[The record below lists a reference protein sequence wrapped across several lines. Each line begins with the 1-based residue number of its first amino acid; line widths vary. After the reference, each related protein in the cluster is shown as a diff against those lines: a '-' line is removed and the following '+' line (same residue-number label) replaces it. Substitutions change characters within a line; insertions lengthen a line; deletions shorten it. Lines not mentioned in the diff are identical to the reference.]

1 MSKNKKD
8 KKESSMFDM
17 IEDMTGIPS
26 EYIWVIL
33 AILFILII
41 VGVLY
46 MLKMGPFGM
55 SPDSENVG
63 SLDNENVGSLDNENV
78 GSLDNENVGP
88 LDNGN
93 DTDHNLREFFKIN
106 PNDTNEKFLL
116 GGGIQIFKKR

>member
-26 EYIWVIL
+26 EYIWAIL

-46 MLKMGPFGM
+46 MLKMWPFDTL
-55 SPDSENVG
+55 PDIEETVPTADPE
-63 SLDNENVGSLDNENV
+63 LE
-78 GSLDNENVGP
+78 P
-88 LDNGN
+88 LDP
-93 DTDHNLREFFKIN
+93 EVMK
-106 PNDTNEKFLL
+106 
-116 GGGIQIFKKR
+116 GGIQIFKKR

>member
-46 MLKMGPFGM
+46 MLKMGPF
-55 SPDSENVG
+55 DT
-63 SLDNENVGSLDNENV
+63 SLDIMNTTTLPDIGETVPTADLE
-78 GSLDNENVGP
+78 LEP
-88 LDNGN
+88 LDP
-93 DTDHNLREFFKIN
+93 N
-106 PNDTNEKFLL
+106 PPEVMK
-116 GGGIQIFKKR
+116 GGIQIFKKR